1 MDISKILVVVK
12 FDGAL
17 IFLLW
22 DIDFFRR
29 MGNFW
34 TCDFS
39 HGNFSFFF
47 FIMGNFLSCG
57 FGHGNFFGHVILGM
71 GILDMWFWSWEFFD
85 CDFGH
90 GNFFLD
96 MWFWACDFGYGNFLG
111 MEKFFVMGNFWSCG
125 NFKWDKFR
133 IHLMRSCSTNLNLSW
148 LALMEF
154 ALLRQSRMPLVWKW
168 MHIYIYIYLYILKS

>member
-1 MDISKILVVVK
+1 MVVH
-12 FDGAL
+12 
-17 IFLLW
+17 W
-22 DIDFFRR
+22 FFFFFFFFVCGTLTFFGCMRI
-29 MGNFW
+29 FW
-34 TCDFS
+34 TCDFG
-39 HGNFSFFF
+39 HGKFFFVIGNFW
-47 FIMGNFLSCG
+47 SCG
-57 FGHGNFFGHVILGM
+57 FSHWKFFGHVILGM
-71 GILDMWFWSWEFFD
+71 KILDMWFWSWEFFD

-111 MEKFFVMGNFWSCG
+111 LEKFFVMGNFWSCG

-168 MHIYIYIYLYILKS
+168 MHIYIYIYIYFLKS